1 MGASVNTA
9 ACARGF
15 VPGMGTVMKRSTAVA
30 LGAICAALIAGA
42 LPTLAAEREV
52 PPPAKPQAPAPMKQV
67 QAPVYKPPARGMP
80 GGRVG
85 GGTRGTRE
93 RDVFVLSVLAPD
105 HTGLTT
111 KEQPCLFWFI
121 STRTA
126 LPVELTIID
135 PAVVG
140 SVLETRLSA
149 PVERGVHR
157 VRLAEHG
164 VRLRMGVAYQW
175 SVTVVPDPA
184 HRSRDI
190 LASGTIE
197 RVEADAGLKQQ
208 LPGTRVENLAAVYA
222 QAGIWYDA
230 LEAISDVIDGAPK
243 DDTLRR
249 YRAELLA
256 QVGLPRVGE

>member
-1 MGASVNTA
+1 
-9 ACARGF
+9 
-15 VPGMGTVMKRSTAVA
+15 MKRSMLVA
-30 LGAICAALIAGA
+30 LSAICAALMVGPGA
-42 LPTLAAEREV
+42 LPALAAEREV
-52 PPPAKPQAPAPMKQV
+52 SPPAKPQAREQMKQA

-93 RDVFVLSVLAPD
+93 RDIFVLSVLAPD

-126 LPVELTIID
+126 LSVELTIVD
-135 PAVVG
+135 PAVVQP
-140 SVLETRLSA
+140 VLETRLSS

-164 VRLRMGVAYQW
+164 VQLRLGVAYQW

-184 HRSRDI
+184 RRSRDI

-197 RVEADAGLKQQ
+197 RVEADAALKQQ
-208 LPGTRVENLAAVYA
+208 LPGARVENLSAVYA

-230 LEAISDVIDGAPK
+230 LEAISDLIDGAPK
-243 DDTLRR
+243 DATLRR

-256 QVGLPRVGE
+256 QAGLPGVAE